1 MSEKKSNIGI
11 VKAVEGSVVV
21 VYFEKKLPPIY
32 TKLVCNLD
40 NEKQIVVEVED
51 HIDTHHIRGV
61 AITSTQGLSRG
72 DEMIDTDGPL
82 TVPVGKGVLG
92 RMINVMGQPIDNQGE
107 LKDIAF
113 WRGIHNKPIPLM
125 DRSVKSEIFKTG
137 IKAIDLLTPL
147 ERGGKTGL
155 FGGAGCGKTVLI
167 TEMINNMFGRYDGV
181 SLFCGVGE
189 RSREGEELYSEM
201 KDAGVLDKTTMIFGQ
216 MNEPSGVRFRVAQ
229 AALTIAEYFRDD
241 LKQDV
246 LLMIDN
252 IFRFI
257 QAGSEVAGLM
267 GRIPS
272 RVGYQSSLGQD
283 LAALEERI
291 ASTPSASITSIQAVY
306 VPADDFTDPSA
317 AETFSHLSATVVL
330 SRKMASQGLYP
341 ALDPLAS
348 SSKMLSAD
356 VVGQRHYNVA
366 KNVKMVMAQYEE
378 LKDIIAM
385 LGYDELSD
393 EDQATVIKARQLE
406 RFLTQPFATTKHFTG
421 LEGKL
426 VDLEQTL
433 EGCERILSGEF
444 LHLSPNAFYMIG
456 DISEVKLDMNKTE
469 ENKVKSEEKKIE
481 ENQED

>member
-1 MSEKKSNIGI
+1 MVKNSVNLGI
-11 VKAVEGSVVV
+11 VKEVEGSVVV
-21 VYFEKKLPPIY
+21 VYFEKKLPTIY
-32 TKLVCNLD
+32 SKLTCLINKGT
-40 NEKQIVVEVED
+40 NQEKEVVIEVED
-51 HIDTHHIRGV
+51 HIDQHNIRGV
-61 AITSTQGLSRG
+61 AITSTQGLARG
-72 DEMIDTDGPL
+72 DEVVDTGAPL
-82 TVPVGKGVLG
+82 TIPVGKGVLG
-92 RMINVMGQPIDNQGE
+92 RMINVMGKPIDNAGE
-107 LKDIAF
+107 LSDITA
-113 WRGIHNKPIPLM
+113 WRSIHNDPIPLM
-125 DRSVKSEIFKTG
+125 DRNVKSEIFLTG

-189 RSREGEELYSEM
+189 RSREGEELYTEM
-201 KDAGVLDKTTMIFGQ
+201 KEAGVLDKTTMIFGQ

-252 IFRFI
+252 IFRFV

-283 LAALEERI
+283 LAALQERI

-341 ALDPLAS
+341 AVDPLAS
-348 SSKMLSAD
+348 SSKMLSMD
-356 VVGQRHYNVA
+356 VVGERHYNVA
-366 KNVKMVMAQYEE
+366 KNVKMTMAQYED

-421 LEGKL
+421 MDGKS
-426 VDLEQTL
+426 VDLEHTL
-433 EGCERILSGEF
+433 TGCEQILSGKY
-444 LHLSPNAFYMIG
+444 LDVNPSAFYMIG
-456 DISEVKLDMNKTE
+456 DISEAKIDNNTAEKNS
-469 ENKVKSEEKKIE
+469 EN
-481 ENQED
+481 

>member
-1 MSEKKSNIGI
+1 MVKNSVNLGI
-11 VKAVEGSVVV
+11 IKEVEGSVVV
-21 VYFEKKLPPIY
+21 VYFEKKLPAIY
-32 TKLVCNLD
+32 SKLTCLINKGT
-40 NEKQIVVEVED
+40 NQEKEVVIEVED
-51 HIDTHHIRGV
+51 HIDQHNIRGV
-61 AITSTQGLSRG
+61 AITSTQGLARG
-72 DEMIDTDGPL
+72 DKVVDTGAPL
-82 TVPVGKGVLG
+82 TIPVGKGVLG
-92 RMINVMGQPIDNQGE
+92 RMINVMGKPIDNAGE
-107 LKDIAF
+107 LSDITA
-113 WRGIHNKPIPLM
+113 WRSIHNDPIPLM
-125 DRSVKSEIFKTG
+125 DRNVKSEIFLTG

-189 RSREGEELYSEM
+189 RSREGEELYTEM
-201 KDAGVLDKTTMIFGQ
+201 KEAGVLDKTTMIFGQ

-252 IFRFI
+252 IFRFV

-283 LAALEERI
+283 LAALQERI

-341 ALDPLAS
+341 AVDPLAS
-348 SSKMLSAD
+348 SSKMLSMD
-356 VVGQRHYNVA
+356 VVGERHYNVA
-366 KNVKMVMAQYEE
+366 KNVKMTMAQYED

-421 LEGKL
+421 MDGKS
-426 VDLEQTL
+426 VDLEHTL
-433 EGCERILSGEF
+433 TGCEQILSGKY
-444 LHLSPNAFYMIG
+444 LDVNPNAFYMIG
-456 DISEVKLDMNKTE
+456 DISEAKIDNNTAEKNS
-469 ENKVKSEEKKIE
+469 EN
-481 ENQED
+481 